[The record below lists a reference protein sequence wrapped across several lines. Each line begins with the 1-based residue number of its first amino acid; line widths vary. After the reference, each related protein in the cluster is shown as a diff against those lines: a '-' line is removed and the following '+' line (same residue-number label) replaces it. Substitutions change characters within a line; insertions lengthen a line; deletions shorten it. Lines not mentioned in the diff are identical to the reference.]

1 MCPVAAIEGDP
12 SIVGGSFDKARFRE
26 MWFQTV
32 GFTALEEKR
41 LRFRPSRGPRLAV

>member
-12 SIVGGSFDKARFRE
+12 SIVGGSFDKACFRE

-32 GFTALEEKR
+32 GFVALEEKR
-41 LRFRPSRGPRLAV
+41 LKFQPSRAPWLAV